1 MRKWMSSEYVIEKK
15 IQWLRIIFYFIT
27 YRLFGCILGRRV
39 LVCCDLH
46 ARFYF
51 IRMFAITAFFH
62 RYLSHKT
69 FQTSRIVQFIFVLI
83 GTMSAQRGPLWW
95 AAHHRYHHHF
105 TDTDQDPHS
114 AKAGFWYSHVGWF
127 LNEQNFATRKK
138 VIKDWLKY
146 PELIWLDRFSLPIVI
161 LTALAIYGLGSWLA
175 QHHPEL
181 GTNGLQLLVW
191 GFVISTVLLIH
202 ATLCINSL
210 AHRYGSREFNTPDDS
225 RNNFLLS
232 LIT

>member
-1 MRKWMSSEYVIEKK
+1 MVKNYS
-15 IQWLRIIFYFIT
+15 FYFIT
-27 YRLFGCILGRRV
+27 YRLFSSVLGGRILVRCV
-39 LVCCDLH
+39 LH
-46 ARFYF
+46 AGVLFSSHVCNYC
-51 IRMFAITAFFH
+51 FFH

-138 VIKDWLKY
+138 
-146 PELIWLDRFSLPIVI
+146 S
-161 LTALAIYGLGSWLA
+161 
-175 QHHPEL
+175 H
-181 GTNGLQLLVW
+181 
-191 GFVISTVLLIH
+191 
-202 ATLCINSL
+202 
-210 AHRYGSREFNTPDDS
+210 
-225 RNNFLLS
+225 
-232 LIT
+232 